1 MNKRPV
7 ECEIDSSG
15 SYKTKQAASMGTKS
29 KGDSTLSAE
38 ILEALLCLDDA
49 ERHTKPKWSGKL
61 SSAHLQGTMG
71 ISKWDAFITGLL
83 LACKGLTT
91 LLHSLLHLEE
101 GQALDFV
108 ILTNAR
114 LSKTPRY
121 RKKLIEAVEDD
132 VVHTNCKRDT
142 PNMRGGQRIGAAW

>member
-1 MNKRPV
+1 M
-7 ECEIDSSG
+7 
-15 SYKTKQAASMGTKS
+15 
-29 KGDSTLSAE
+29 
-38 ILEALLCLDDA
+38 
-49 ERHTKPKWSGKL
+49 
-61 SSAHLQGTMG
+61 
-71 ISKWDAFITGLL
+71 
-83 LACKGLTT
+83 
-91 LLHSLLHLEE
+91 LHSLLHLEE